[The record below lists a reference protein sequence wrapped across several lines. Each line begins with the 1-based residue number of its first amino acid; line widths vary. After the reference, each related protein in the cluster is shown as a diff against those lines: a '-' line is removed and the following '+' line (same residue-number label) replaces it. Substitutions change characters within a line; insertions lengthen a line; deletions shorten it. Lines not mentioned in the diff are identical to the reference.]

1 MENKLIKEM
10 IYRKILWTA
19 KKNSYHNPK
28 KNKMIDHEANNAF
41 GRLII
46 GLLTFILKQHEPIII
61 IDKKNP
67 KVMKFIKKWEAELK
81 EKQIILNTNKMINIL
96 NTYVPKPEYIIV
108 PELDIKALIPEK
120 TYDRMLYRYQSQ
132 GNKPENFHLA
142 CKLVYLRYNTYD
154 AWSQCWTMCDE
165 DRINFANPK
174 WKTIELFGSAFNT
187 QKDTYLF
194 GSLFPDVD
202 GPFGGVSRYI
212 DLYQRILDDN
222 LNGTYYNIWVD
233 PPNLETILEDL
244 IPRISNLKKNNNV
257 FCMFPTWKDSIA
269 YLSLEKMFNGIM
281 LLGCHQDM
289 WTGKKMYPGK
299 STIFYDTTIKF

>member
-1 MENKLIKEM
+1 
-10 IYRKILWTA
+10 
-19 KKNSYHNPK
+19 
-28 KNKMIDHEANNAF
+28 
-41 GRLII
+41 
-46 GLLTFILKQHEPIII
+46 
-61 IDKKNP
+61 
-67 KVMKFIKKWEAELK
+67 MKFIKKWEAELK